1 VRLELGW
8 AIALVFT
15 LGCGRLGFGLEQAR
29 RDAGTLHPSDAG
41 RSFTPD
47 ASARDAGGRAAAMG
61 GAGSEPFDAAALDA
75 SSRDAGASHGER
87 DAGHFDAGQA
97 DAGQADAGPPDAGS
111 RLDGATDAAGSNA
124 CPERSDALFCDGFE
138 DPAFSRWSY
147 DIKMNGTLSRSTT
160 RYRTGAGSLQ
170 ATTGAAGTTN
180 VARYGA
186 EPFGH
191 QKSGEIWLRYYYYLP
206 STTTVTSGFSSG
218 VVAEIEQ
225 PYFGFSLIVRA
236 TRVDI
241 GQGNTMYQGTL
252 SFPRDQW
259 TCVELHVQIDQSAGF
274 FEAYLD
280 GALAARSP
288 ATNTLPAQGYTSA
301 DVGIHYTDTNQGPV
315 EAFVD
320 DVVAARNR
328 VPCD

>member
-1 VRLELGW
+1 VRLELVW
-8 AIALVFT
+8 TIALVFT
-15 LGCGRLGFGLEQAR
+15 LGCGRLGFGIEQAR

-41 RSFTPD
+41 RSLTPD
-47 ASARDAGGRAAAMG
+47 ASARDAGGRDAAMG
-61 GAGSEPFDAAALDA
+61 SAGSGPLDAAALDA
-75 SSRDAGASHGER
+75 SSRDAGALHGES
-87 DAGHFDAGQA
+87 DAGRFDAGQT
-97 DAGQADAGPPDAGS
+97 DAGQPDAAS
-111 RLDGATDAAGSNA
+111 RLDGAIDAGAFNA

-147 DIKMNGTLSRSTT
+147 DIKMNGTLSRSTAQH
-160 RYRTGAGSLQ
+160 RSGAGSLQ

-206 STTTVTSGFSSG
+206 STTTVSSGFSTG

-252 SFPRDQW
+252 SFPRDHW

-280 GALAARSP
+280 GALAVRSP